1 MAFTLASAVLQLYNT
16 PWLST
21 AWTSN
26 DILMLRATT
35 GDALLS
41 DFYISR
47 TFGPTTTSIAIEKRR
62 RCVKNE
68 LVFSLGVALLELS
81 YRQPLLSLK
90 TSDDL
95 NEQGMEDSM
104 TELSIATRLAY
115 RIPGQEMEN

>member
-1 MAFTLASAVLQLYNT
+1 LEFTLASAVLQLYKT

-26 DILMLRATT
+26 DILMLRAAT

-41 DFYISR
+41 DFSISR

-62 RCVKNE
+62 CCVKNE

-115 RIPGQEMEN
+115 RIHGREMEN

>member
-1 MAFTLASAVLQLYNT
+1 
-16 PWLST
+16 
-21 AWTSN
+21 
-26 DILMLRATT
+26 MLRATT